1 LPDRS
6 DVHDAARNNTSI
18 TTSAMPRRRFMWKT
32 PDHKRLMQGNY
43 AGVSLYIFLMN
54 TTSIFLWRGKFTQKY
69 SCVTW

>member
-1 LPDRS
+1 
-6 DVHDAARNNTSI
+6 
-18 TTSAMPRRRFMWKT
+18 MWKT